1 MRKLLSSLLV
11 ASSLSAHAA
20 PDPSPELG
28 KVAERLM
35 VEARER
41 LHPQQILIALS
52 EVESGKILTVAFQG
66 AGKNPHDLNALVY
79 EPASTLKPFVVAT
92 ALECGAVKVDTRLDC
107 KEAEVA
113 GHRIRNVNPSDQL
126 TPPEILRTRNN
137 MGMVRIGERLSDK
150 QLYDGLRAF
159 GFGVPPGLLPSPA
172 GWIGETKVRLAI
184 GQSML
189 VTPMELLWAYGVL
202 ANDGRKPGERERL
215 LSREAA
221 RTITRAITRLPERVT
236 GIPIATASST
246 SQAVRGEQYVNGRFI
261 TQTIGYFP
269 ADHPRYIAQVVVDG
283 AKVPTAKNT
292 GALVAEPI
300 FRKFVE
306 ETAPILGLRK

>member
-1 MRKLLSSLLV
+1 MRWFIISLALLGGIHVQAKDQST
-11 ASSLSAHAA
+11 
-20 PDPSPELG
+20 ELG
-28 KVAERLM
+28 KIAGDLM
-35 VEARER
+35 QEAQGR

-52 EVESGKILTVAFQG
+52 EVESGKILTVAFHG
-66 AGKNPHDLNALVY
+66 EGKDSHDLNSLVY
-79 EPASTLKPFVVAT
+79 EPASTLKPFVVGT
-92 ALECGAVKVDTRLDC
+92 ALECGAVKADTRLDC

-113 GHRIRNVNPSDQL
+113 GHRIRNVNPADQL

-137 MGMVRIGERLSDK
+137 MGMVRIGESLSDK
-150 QLYDGLRAF
+150 QLYDGLKVL
-159 GFGVPPGLLPSPA
+159 GFGVPPGFLPSPA
-172 GWIGETKVRLAI
+172 EWIGETKVRLAI

-202 ANDGRKPGERERL
+202 ANEGRKPGERERL
-215 LSREAA
+215 LTRVTA

-246 SQAVRGEQYVNGRFI
+246 SQAVRGEQYVKGRFV

-283 AKVPTAKNT
+283 AKVPTAENT
-292 GALVAEPI
+292 AALVAEPI

-306 ETAPILGLRK
+306 ESAPILGLRK